1 MKSKKRI
8 LLICCIAVI
17 FAVGIQMLVS
27 NHRRNQ
33 ERENTTLR
41 LTIAHA
47 RGWPRVSGGSYYF
60 VLRSD
65 GMLVSSLGLRQSGFF
80 SFLGGWSFRNT
91 FADNPFGISFLRYVR
106 ESASIQLTDEEYLR
120 IVNLARQ
127 LPEGGSDFEF
137 VIFGDRAGF
146 IEIYYN
152 GSIYAMS
159 YASAAGS
166 SVGSRVQATQE
177 TMYRLFHELADLSAL
192 NVDMHSRCFLCP
204 PD

>member
-1 MKSKKRI
+1 MNKRRI
-8 LLICCIAVI
+8 VLICCAAAILAL
-17 FAVGIQMLVS
+17 GIQLLVY
-27 NHRRNQ
+27 NHLRNQ

-41 LTIAHA
+41 LAIASA
-47 RGWPRVSGGSYYF
+47 RGWPGMSGGFYYF
-60 VLRSD
+60 VLRND
-65 GMLVSSLGLRQSGFF
+65 GVLISFLGLRQMGISEL
-80 SFLGGWSFRNT
+80 LGGSSLSNA
-91 FADNPFGISFLRYVR
+91 FADNPFGIPFLQYVR

-120 IVNLARQ
+120 IVNLAER

-159 YASAAGS
+159 YASA
-166 SVGSRVQATQE
+166 VGSRRGYRVQATQE

-192 NVDMHSRCFLCP
+192 NVEMYSRCFLCP